1 MRAKGLLCVAM
12 GCAMGAGCVER
23 SIDVTSNPPGALV
36 TANDQEIGRTPF
48 SRQFT
53 WYGTYEVQVRK
64 DGYQTFKA
72 ETPVIAPWWQ
82 WIGFDLIAEIL
93 PVRLEDHHEISYT
106 LKPFSDEHSDPESLV
121 QRAQGLRERLDEV
134 PTPTTQPSPKPEK
147 PKPKSA
153 PTTQPK

>member
-1 MRAKGLLCVAM
+1 MAL
-12 GCAMGAGCVER
+12 GCALGAGCVER

-36 TANDQEIGRTPF
+36 TANDQEVGRTPF

-64 DGYQTFKA
+64 EGYQTLKT

-82 WIGFDLIAEIL
+82 WIPFDLLAEIL

-106 LKPFSDEHSDPESLV
+106 LKPFTDEHSDPEALGR
-121 QRAQGLRERLDEV
+121 RAQALRERLEDV
-134 PTPTTQPSPKPEK
+134 PAPAPTSQPVKKGEK
-147 PKPKSA
+147 PKGKA
-153 PTTQPK
+153 GPTTRPK